1 MIRRLLK
8 VTLSILLSFFGFFS
22 MIFPI
27 AAQDSLEEM
36 EEISEN
42 NFSAFE
48 NMSDLWQEEKDII
61 RNPGPY
67 EIPALRSLEPQSAIQ
82 IQGTRPNRHALL
94 STIQALQT
102 SPDPLQEKQIQDL
115 QAQLKNLEIRPLYRL
130 YNPHNGEHF
139 YTPELQEKNTLVS
152 WGWKDEGVDWSEMVN
167 DHSLP
172 VYRLYN
178 PNAGDHHYTMDT
190 KERAALIKMG
200 WIDENIAWYADSTK
214 AVPVYRAY
222 NLNALSGAHHYTTH
236 LEEYIALVESG
247 WIGEGIGFYAPF
259 LYSFCEEEVNGKKG
273 IVAYDE
279 NDKKLLGSQK
289 LGDDFYYF
297 DPETGFMLQNE
308 FFKAPDAQDYR
319 AYGSK
324 GKALVGKVVIDGK
337 IKGFSSKTGYIL
349 RNCNYAFLDG
359 TAYRFDEEG
368 NVKIGSFEAGNAKF
382 MTDST
387 GSINVVELQGLTFY
401 MQTDL
406 RWGPVMFYDFS
417 FAGLGCVPTT
427 MTTIINTLGKTNK
440 NPLQIGRQ
448 LEAKGYL
455 SGNAALSPYIKPL
468 GTVQDAIP
476 WLATQYGLRC
486 RDLDTEEEMAAFL
499 KAGGLIAISMGAGIF
514 TNGDFSHEVLVFGY
528 NQGKVNVH
536 DPLEARHS
544 GVYSLSTIFAQRNQ
558 DHYGIASNGPIFA
571 FYNPDTCFEI
581 EF

>member
-1 MIRRLLK
+1 MRRKLKIALGIILCLLE
-8 VTLSILLSFFGFFS
+8 SFGTV
-22 MIFPI
+22 FPI
-27 AAQDSLEEM
+27 KAQNSMEEM
-36 EEISEN
+36 EEISEKE
-42 NFSAFE
+42 FSDSESKSSF
-48 NMSDLWQEEKDII
+48 SKSEEKDII

-67 EIPALRSLEPQSAIQ
+67 EVPILKSLEAKSAIQ
-82 IQGTRPNRHALL
+82 IQGQRPNRHALL
-94 STIQALQT
+94 SSIQALQT
-102 SPDPLQEKQIQDL
+102 SSDSSSEKTLQDL
-115 QAQLKNLEIRPLYRL
+115 YAQLEKLEVRPLYRL

-139 YTPELQEKNTLVS
+139 YTPNLQEKNTLVS
-152 WGWKDEGVDWSEMVN
+152 WGWKDEGVDWNEMVN

-178 PNAGDHHYTMDT
+178 PNAGDHHYTMNSQ
-190 KERAALIKMG
+190 ERTALIKMG
-200 WIDENIAWYADSTK
+200 WVDENIAWYADP
-214 AVPVYRAY
+214 AQAIPVYRAY
-222 NLNALSGAHHYTTH
+222 NLNALTGAHHYTTH

-259 LYSFCEEEVNGKKG
+259 LYSFCEEEVDEKKG

-279 NDKKLLGSQK
+279 NDQKLFGSQK

-297 DPETGFMLQNE
+297 DPQTGFMLQNE
-308 FFKAPDAQDYR
+308 VFKAPDADDYR
-319 AYGSK
+319 AYGSE
-324 GKALVGKVVIDGK
+324 GKALVGKVIIDGE
-337 IKGFSSKTGYIL
+337 IKGFSSKTAYIL

-368 NVKIGSFEAGNAKF
+368 NVKTDSFEAGNAKF
-382 MTDST
+382 LTDST
-387 GSINVVELQGLTFY
+387 GSINSVEIKDLTFY

-406 RWGPVMFYDFS
+406 RWGPVKFYNCS

-427 MTTIINTLGKTNK
+427 MTIIINTFGKTNK

-455 SGNAALSPYIKPL
+455 NGNFATSYWQPI

-486 RDLDTEEEMAAFL
+486 RDLDTQEEMEAFL
-499 KAGGLIAISMGAGIF
+499 KSGGLIAISMGAGIF

-528 NQGKVNVH
+528 DHGKVNVH
-536 DPLEARHS
+536 DPLEARNS

-558 DHYGIASNGPIFA
+558 DQYGVASNGPIFG
-571 FYNPDTCFEI
+571 FYNPDTNFEI